1 MSISHI
7 PDLYLLLN
15 GMCFGRYPAPNLVD
29 PLKNGSRIRTPT
41 RSTLYF
47 ASQVPHV
54 WESTDCSTSC
64 HCSLVV
70 GGVTLSPSAWGFEK

>member
-1 MSISHI
+1 MFWSSHYNFNKNKIMSISHI

-47 ASQVPHV
+47 VKNNA
-54 WESTDCSTSC
+54 T
-64 HCSLVV
+64 V
-70 GGVTLSPSAWGFEK
+70 GKLQALLC